1 MTTGLGHPAFAARD
15 VEETPGFYRLPGT
28 EAAFRLHNDGGP
40 LMLAYPRV
48 SGDRS
53 IDVFPSGRH
62 PTPAAQSF
70 TRLCLLTDDPE
81 GNLQARAN
89 GPLPARQVDA

>member
-1 MTTGLGHPAFAARD
+1 MITGLAHPAFAARG
-15 VEETPGFYRLPGT
+15 VGETPGFYRLPVT

-53 IDVFPSGRH
+53 IEVCASGRH
-62 PTPAAQSF
+62 PNAAAQSF

>member
-1 MTTGLGHPAFAARD
+1 
-15 VEETPGFYRLPGT
+15 
-28 EAAFRLHNDGGP
+28 
-40 LMLAYPRV
+40 MLACPRG

-53 IDVFPSGRH
+53 IEVFPPGRH

-70 TRLCLLTDDPE
+70 MRLYLLADGLE

>member
-1 MTTGLGHPAFAARD
+1 MITDLGHPAPAARD
-15 VEETPGFYRLPGT
+15 VEETPGFYRPLGA
-28 EAAFRLHNDGGP
+28 EAAFRLHNDDGP
-40 LMLAYPRV
+40 LMLAYLRV
-48 SGDRS
+48 SGDRF
-53 IDVFPSGRH
+53 IEMFPSGRH

-81 GNLQARAN
+81 GSLQAPAN